1 MTNLRQ
7 IARKRQVCD
16 LGLRALSAMPGHL
29 AHVPEA
35 FDGTRGRERGPG
47 RSEWPNR
54 GIIIHL

>member
-7 IARKRQVCD
+7 TARKRHVCD

-35 FDGTRGRERGPG
+35 FDRTRAGKAGPG
-47 RSEWPNR
+47 EV
-54 GIIIHL
+54 